1 MMTGM
6 QRVYDCCMTRAA
18 RHERPDNLDR
28 RKSDI
33 DVFDHVIGGVH
44 TFSTRAISPSKNES
58 NDDRGYS
65 DDIRFHA
72 EQ

>member
-1 MMTGM
+1 MA
-6 QRVYDCCMTRAA
+6 RVTR
-18 RHERPDNLDR
+18 RHERLDNLDR

-44 TFSTRAISPSKNES
+44 ASATQAINETKNES
-58 NDDRGYS
+58 SDDRAYPY
-65 DDIRFHA
+65 DTRFHA